1 MKSFLIAA
9 LLLTFP
15 ALSKADES
23 KAESKV
29 GSDGSSSSK
38 TKTEKTAADGSKVKK
53 ETAHD
58 RKADGTGEAKSE
70 TTTKDPV
77 TGAES
82 KSKKKTTKTKRQLRG
97 TVMVHSTNMAAVRAM
112 LPYA

>member
-15 ALSKADES
+15 ALSNADES

-38 TKTEKTAADGSKVKK
+38 TKTEKTAADGRS
-53 ETAHD
+53 
-58 RKADGTGEAKSE
+58 S
-70 TTTKDPV
+70 
-77 TGAES
+77 
-82 KSKKKTTKTKRQLRG
+82 
-97 TVMVHSTNMAAVRAM
+97 
-112 LPYA
+112 